1 MNELFQSN
9 IFDLNIT
16 MTTLQQQY
24 ISEWHDNFA
33 NHIGGLLSFV
43 EILLIHPNV
52 TDKDKQ
58 ALDEIKMI
66 LNGKDAKDIEQTL
79 AKGIVKQDT
88 LDKIEKLYKDLTD
101 KAIEKMTVSPLAKVF
116 LKKLSYSQIEQDKLV
131 ASHKLLELQI
141 PTQ

>member
-1 MNELFQSN
+1 MNN
-9 IFDLNIT
+9 TII
-16 MTTLQQQY
+16 QQQY

-33 NHIGGLLSFV
+33 NHISGLLSFV
-43 EILLIHPNV
+43 EALLIQPNV

-58 ALDEIKMI
+58 AFDEIKMI

-101 KAIEKMTVSPLAKVF
+101 KAIEKMTVSPLAKEF
-116 LKKLSYSQIEQDKLV
+116 LKKLSYSQIEQAKNF
-131 ASHKLLELQI
+131 SSQKLLELQI
-141 PTQ
+141 PIQ

>member
-33 NHIGGLLSFV
+33 NHISGLLSLV
-43 EILLIHPNV
+43 ETLLIQPNV
-52 TDKDKQ
+52 IDKDKQ
-58 ALDEIKMI
+58 AFDELKMI

-101 KAIEKMTVSPLAKVF
+101 KAIEKKTVAFLAKEF
-116 LKKLSYSQIEQDKLV
+116 LKKLSYSQIEQAK
-131 ASHKLLELQI
+131 SFSSQKLLELQI
-141 PTQ
+141 PIQ

>member
-1 MNELFQSN
+1 MMQ
-9 IFDLNIT
+9 
-16 MTTLQQQY
+16 TLQQQY

-33 NHIGGLLSFV
+33 NHIGGLLSFA
-43 EILLIHPNV
+43 ETLLIQPNV

-101 KAIEKMTVSPLAKVF
+101 KAIEKMTVAPLAKEF
-116 LKKLSYSQIEQDKLV
+116 LKKLSYSQIEQAKYF
-131 ASHKLLELQI
+131 SSQKLLELQI
-141 PTQ
+141 PIQ

>member
-1 MNELFQSN
+1 MNELLQSN
-9 IFDLNIT
+9 IFDFNIN

-33 NHIGGLLSFV
+33 NHIGGLFSFA
-43 EILLIHPNV
+43 ETLLIQPNV

-101 KAIEKMTVSPLAKVF
+101 KAIEKMTVTPLAKEF
-116 LKKLSYSQIEQDKLV
+116 LKKLSYSQIEQAKNF
-131 ASHKLLELQI
+131 SSQKLLELQI
-141 PTQ
+141 PIQ

>member
-33 NHIGGLLSFV
+33 NHIGGLFSFA
-43 EILLIHPNV
+43 ETLLIQPNV

-88 LDKIEKLYKDLTD
+88 LDKIEKLYKELTD
-101 KAIEKMTVSPLAKVF
+101 KAIEKMTVAPLAKEF
-116 LKKLSYSQIEQDKLV
+116 LKKLSYSQIEQGKHF
-131 ASHKLLELQI
+131 SSQKLLELQI
-141 PTQ
+141 PIQ

>member
-1 MNELFQSN
+1 MNN
-9 IFDLNIT
+9 TII
-16 MTTLQQQY
+16 QQQY

-33 NHIGGLLSFV
+33 NHISGLLSFV
-43 EILLIHPNV
+43 ETLLIQPNV

-58 ALDEIKMI
+58 AFDEIKMI

-79 AKGIVKQDT
+79 AIGIVKQDT

-101 KAIEKMTVSPLAKVF
+101 IAIEKMTVTPLAKEF

>member
-1 MNELFQSN
+1 MNN
-9 IFDLNIT
+9 TII
-16 MTTLQQQY
+16 QQQY

-88 LDKIEKLYKDLTD
+88 LDKIEKLNKDLTD
-101 KAIEKMTVSPLAKVF
+101 FAVDQMTVTPFSKEF
-116 LKKLSYSQIEQDKLV
+116 LKKLSYSQIEQNKHF
-131 ASHKLLELQI
+131 SSQRLLELQI
-141 PTQ
+141 PV

>member
-1 MNELFQSN
+1 MNN
-9 IFDLNIT
+9 TII
-16 MTTLQQQY
+16 QQQY

-43 EILLIHPNV
+43 EALLIHPNV

-101 KAIEKMTVSPLAKVF
+101 KAIEKMTVAPLAKEF
-116 LKKLSYSQIEQDKLV
+116 LKKLSYSQIEQGKHF
-131 ASHKLLELQI
+131 SSQKLLELQI
-141 PTQ
+141 PIQ

>member
-1 MNELFQSN
+1 MNN
-9 IFDLNIT
+9 TII
-16 MTTLQQQY
+16 QQQY

-33 NHIGGLLSFV
+33 NHIGGLLSFA
-43 EILLIHPNV
+43 ETLLIQPNV

-58 ALDEIKMI
+58 AFDEIKMI

-101 KAIEKMTVSPLAKVF
+101 KAIEKMTVTPLAKEF
-116 LKKLSYSQIEQDKLV
+116 LKKLSYSQIEQGKHY
-131 ASHKLLELQI
+131 ASQKLLELRI

>member
-1 MNELFQSN
+1 MISILMFKIDERV
-9 IFDLNIT
+9 I
-16 MTTLQQQY
+16 Y

-43 EILLIHPNV
+43 ETLLIQPYV

-88 LDKIEKLYKDLTD
+88 LDKIG
-101 KAIEKMTVSPLAKVF
+101 
-116 LKKLSYSQIEQDKLV
+116 Q
-131 ASHKLLELQI
+131 LLFWLRSF
-141 PTQ
+141 

>member
-1 MNELFQSN
+1 MNELLQSN
-9 IFDLNIT
+9 IFDFNIN

-24 ISEWHDNFA
+24 ISEWHDNFVS
-33 NHIGGLLSFV
+33 HIGGLFSFA
-43 EILLIHPNV
+43 ETLLIQPNV
-52 TDKDKQ
+52 TEKDKQ

-101 KAIEKMTVSPLAKVF
+101 KAIEIMTVAPMAKEF
-116 LKKLSYSQIEQDKLV
+116 LKKLSYSQIEQAKDF
-131 ASHKLLELQI
+131 SSQKLLELQI
-141 PTQ
+141 PIQ

>member
-1 MNELFQSN
+1 MNN
-9 IFDLNIT
+9 TII
-16 MTTLQQQY
+16 QQQY

-33 NHIGGLLSFV
+33 NHISGLLSLV
-43 EILLIHPNV
+43 ETLLIQPNV
-52 TDKDKQ
+52 IDKDKQ

-101 KAIEKMTVSPLAKVF
+101 KAIEKMTVSPLAKEF
-116 LKKLSYSQIEQDKLV
+116 LKKLSYSQIEQAK
-131 ASHKLLELQI
+131 SFSSQKLLELQI
-141 PTQ
+141 PIQ

>member
-1 MNELFQSN
+1 MNN
-9 IFDLNIT
+9 TII
-16 MTTLQQQY
+16 QQQY

-101 KAIEKMTVSPLAKVF
+101 IAIEKMTVTLAKEF
-116 LKKLSYSQIEQDKLV
+116 LKKLSYSQIEQGKHF
-131 ASHKLLELQI
+131 SSQKLLELQI
-141 PTQ
+141 PIQ

>member
-24 ISEWHDNFA
+24 ISEWHDNFTK
-33 NHIGGLLSFV
+33 HIGGLLSFG
-43 EILLIHPNV
+43 ETLLVRPYV

-58 ALDEIKMI
+58 AFDEIKMI

-79 AKGIVKQDT
+79 AIGIVKQDT

-101 KAIEKMTVSPLAKVF
+101 IAIEKMTVTPLAKEF

>member
-9 IFDLNIT
+9 IFNSNIT
-16 MTTLQQQY
+16 MTTQQQQY

-33 NHIGGLLSFV
+33 NHIGGLLSFA
-43 EILLIHPNV
+43 ETLLIQPNV

-101 KAIEKMTVSPLAKVF
+101 KAIEKMTVAPLAKEF
-116 LKKLSYSQIEQDKLV
+116 LKKLSYSQIEQAKYF
-131 ASHKLLELQI
+131 SSQKLLELQI
-141 PTQ
+141 PIQ

>member
-1 MNELFQSN
+1 MNN
-9 IFDLNIT
+9 TII
-16 MTTLQQQY
+16 QQQY

-33 NHIGGLLSFV
+33 NHISGLLSFV
-43 EILLIHPNV
+43 ETLLIQPNV

-101 KAIEKMTVSPLAKVF
+101 KAIEKMTVSPLAKEF
-116 LKKLSYSQIEQDKLV
+116 LKKLSYSQIEQDKHF
-131 ASHKLLELQI
+131 ASQKLLELHI